1 LLVKKITGTMQVR
14 KNTLKRKVGY
24 AEEHVS
30 ATCAKLSN
38 MVIDKEARELAKTTD
53 VEVSSMRD

>member
-1 LLVKKITGTMQVR
+1 MGTTQVR

-24 AEEHVS
+24 ANKHIS

-38 MVIDKEARELAKTTD
+38 MVIDEQTGELAKIAD
-53 VEVSSMRD
+53 VEVSSARE